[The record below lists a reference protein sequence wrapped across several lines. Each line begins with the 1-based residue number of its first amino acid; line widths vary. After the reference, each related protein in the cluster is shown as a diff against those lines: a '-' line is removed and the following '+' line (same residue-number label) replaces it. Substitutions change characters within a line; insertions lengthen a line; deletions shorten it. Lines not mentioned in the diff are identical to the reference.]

1 MGKLPENAVEFGSD
15 KASRNRRHGTP
26 RIDPSLLSS
35 FEKASHNSTMS
46 LEIFV
51 AQKFIPEHVE
61 HKSIAGRTHYKAI
74 LKHVLR
80 PETVDRLFCHK
91 KDRPKA
97 RLKALPDWPYLD
109 QVRLCDIQPAHVQQ
123 LTSFALDRGYST
135 QTVKHIR
142 NVISAIISHAKKEQY
157 FIGKNPAS
165 GVELPTITRCR
176 DENLTIVQ
184 AKRMLRLMQYPEREI
199 ALITITTGMSISEIC
214 GLQWKN
220 VNLRDSKVDIE
231 GAPIAPRS
239 IFVKN
244 QYSSRGLVGVN
255 IHRIRTVEIP
265 EPLFRTLQSLGQMQ
279 NTPDP
284 NRLVLPSPAGTPIN
298 PGSLRIQR
306 LRPIGRKLKMPGLS
320 WQILTRA
327 HNALLSEL
335 RTQFYEDLTG

>member
-1 MGKLPENAVEFGSD
+1 MRKPPENAVESGSNRI
-15 KASRNRRHGTP
+15 SRNRGQGKP
-26 RIDPSLLSS
+26 RIDPPLLSS
-35 FEKASHNSTMS
+35 FEKGSQNSTMS
-46 LEIFV
+46 LEVFV

-80 PETVDRLFCHK
+80 PEKVDRLFCHK
-91 KDRPKA
+91 KERPRA
-97 RLKALPDWPYLD
+97 RLKASPDWPYLD
-109 QVRLCDIQPAHVQQ
+109 EVRLCDIRPAHVQQ
-123 LTSFALDRGYST
+123 LTSFASDHGYST

-142 NVISAIISHAKKEQY
+142 NVISAIISHAKREQC
-157 FIGKNPAS
+157 FSGENPAS
-165 GVELPTITRCR
+165 GVELPPMARCR
-176 DENLTIVQ
+176 AENLTIVQ

-220 VNLRDSKVDIE
+220 VNLMDSKIDIE
-231 GAPIAPRS
+231 GEPIAPRS

-284 NRLVLPSPAGTPIN
+284 NRLVLPSLAGTPIN
-298 PGSLRIQR
+298 PGSLRMQR
-306 LRPIGRKLKMPGLS
+306 LRPIGRKLNMPGLS

-327 HNALLSEL
+327 HYALLSEL